1 MGTSSSSVCFCNFVF
16 DCNLTQH
23 VLEPTHVKGNV
34 LDLVFTSASVVI
46 DILTIHPLSAVNFSD
61 HLAISFDLPCSV
73 PTVSVSKPG
82 YVFDYCKA
90 DFDGLCS
97 FLLDSNYSAIFDSS
111 DIEFIW
117 FIIKSIIYE
126 AMSLFIPKILVKRRQ
141 GPKWLN
147 SDIRHHLKC
156 LRSLRRKFKSH
167 PTSQRC
173 TKIMN
178 LERLLQ
184 CKLAQAKTD
193 FETNLIDSH

>member
-111 DIEFIW
+111 DIEFI
-117 FIIKSIIYE
+117 
-126 AMSLFIPKILVKRRQ
+126 
-141 GPKWLN
+141 G
-147 SDIRHHLKC
+147 
-156 LRSLRRKFKSH
+156 
-167 PTSQRC
+167 
-173 TKIMN
+173 
-178 LERLLQ
+178 
-184 CKLAQAKTD
+184 
-193 FETNLIDSH
+193 